1 MKKIK
6 KDILIFLSFF
16 VTTLFILLIA
26 YKTHYATDSYVIMS
40 RGLKEYAKII
50 LGNGRIIEYIILLAF
65 SNLNI
70 SFINLYRIFLSITI
84 LLITTSIFI
93 TYKTFKN
100 EKDNKLSTLILIIS
114 IFNIFI
120 TLSLSEMLIFIE
132 CLTMSL
138 SILVSIIASKM
149 FLKNKYVDTVILLL
163 ISGLSYQ
170 ATVAIFIPYTIL
182 LYLKG
187 KTEEI
192 KISQIVK
199 SFMFYFGVLGLCYL
213 IIIIIKNMAVSI
225 DNRIDSFNIVSNILY
240 IINNIGFY
248 GTITIIYNSA
258 IIILILKDIK
268 SNHNIPV
275 NIYTISFGALLA
287 TTLLTFGSSSIL
299 SFRMMFALFA
309 IPGLVGIYLYN
320 NSDKFSS
327 KRKKYIIYMQVI
339 ILIFNIR
346 YIFLAY

>member
-6 KDILIFLSFF
+6 KDILLFLSFF

-26 YKTHYATDSYVIMS
+26 YKTHYATDSYIIMS

-50 LGNGRIIEYIILLAF
+50 LGNGRIIEYIILIAF

-100 EKDNKLSTLILIIS
+100 EKDNKLSNLILIIS

-138 SILVSIIASKM
+138 SILLSIIASKM
-149 FLKNKYVDTVILLL
+149 FLKNKYVYTFILLL

-182 LYLKG
+182 LCLKE

-213 IIIIIKNMAVSI
+213 IIIIIKNTGVTI

-240 IINNIGFY
+240 IIRNIGVH
-248 GTITIIYNSA
+248 GIIIIIYNS
-258 IIILILKDIK
+258 IITLMLKDIK

-275 NIYTISFGALLA
+275 NIYIISFGALLA
-287 TTLLTFGSSSIL
+287 TILLTFGSSSIL

-320 NSDKFSS
+320 NSDKFLS